1 MVSERL
7 SELRPSPTLEITAK
21 AKAMKAK
28 GIDVIGFG
36 AGEPD
41 FDTPHHIKEALYSA
55 VDEGFIYYTPAPGIP
70 ELREA
75 ISAKLK
81 RDNGLDYSSAEVIV
95 TPGAKQALFEA
106 VMAILNPGDE
116 ALIPQPHWVSYVPMV
131 QIAGA
136 SASPVPTSKE
146 SGFKITAED
155 IEKNLSPKTKL
166 LIINSP
172 CNPTGAVL
180 EEKDLK
186 KIAEVCLQND
196 IYVISDEIYEHIIY
210 GASHKSIG
218 SFKGMRELT
227 ITVNGFSKAYSMTG
241 WRLGYAAAQPKIIKL
256 MSNLQAH
263 SVSNATSFVQ
273 KAGVAALEGDQG
285 CIRGMVKEFSKRR
298 DRIVELLGEVEG
310 VECLKPEG
318 AFYVFP
324 DFSSIE
330 KSSIKLAQAFLD
342 NAKVAL
348 IPGVAFGECGEGF
361 LRFSYATSMENI
373 EKGLNRI
380 QKAVGRM
387 K

>member
-28 GIDVIGFG
+28 GIDVVGFG

-41 FDTPHHIKEALYSA
+41 FDTPPHIKEALYSA

-81 RDNGLDYSSAEVIV
+81 KDNRLDYSPAEVII

-106 VMAILNPGDE
+106 VMTILNPGDE

-136 SASPVPTSKE
+136 VAVPIPTSKE
-146 SGFKITAED
+146 AGFKITAED
-155 IEKNLSPKTKL
+155 IEKNISPKTKL

-186 KIAEVCLQND
+186 KIAEVCLQNNLH
-196 IYVISDEIYEHIIY
+196 VISDEIYEHIIY
-210 GASHKSIG
+210 EASHKSIG
-218 SFKGMRELT
+218 SFKGMKELT

-241 WRLGYAAAQPKIIKL
+241 WRLGYAAGPQHIIKL

-273 KAGVAALEGDQG
+273 KAGVAALQGDQK
-285 CIRGMVKEFSKRR
+285 CVKTMVEEFKKRR
-298 DRIVELLGEVEG
+298 DRIVALLGEIEG
-310 VECLKPEG
+310 VDCIKPEG

-330 KSSIKLAQAFLD
+330 KSSIKLAQNLLD
-342 NAKVAL
+342 NGKVAV

-361 LRFSYATSMENI
+361 LRLSYATSMENI
-373 EKGLNRI
+373 EVGLKRI
-380 QKAVGRM
+380 QETIGRM